1 MVTSVRTFDGNSDV
15 LWSQSR
21 QSHRYEAPSDAKNK
35 WGGRSYRIAVSIEGF
50 DVSAFEPLVP
60 LVALLYSRFMG
71 IVRKVLSGSA
81 AMMTGGASLAV
92 FQFRSDTERGT
103 RETKK
108 LRKTIQNQSSLPG
121 VGVSEP
127 NVVVGQQILGAGS
140 TDALR
145 LTSDSLAESAP
156 SDRSAG
162 WKVDPSAPSNERF
175 WSGSAWTGITRVS
188 QIQTE

>member
-21 QSHRYEAPSDAKNK
+21 QSHRVEAPSDANNK
-35 WGGRSYRIAVSIEGF
+35 WGGRSYRIAVSIAGC
-50 DVSAFEPLVP
+50 DVPAVRLLVP
-60 LVALLYSRFMG
+60 LVALLYIRYMG
-71 IVRKVLSGSA
+71 IIRKVLSGSA
-81 AMMTGGASLAV
+81 AMMTGGASLAA

-108 LRKTIQNQSSLPG
+108 LRKTIQNQSSPPG
-121 VGVSEP
+121 VSVSEP

-175 WSGSAWTGITRVS
+175 WSGSAWTGITRGS
-188 QIQTE
+188 QIQAE

>member
-1 MVTSVRTFDGNSDV
+1 
-15 LWSQSR
+15 
-21 QSHRYEAPSDAKNK
+21 
-35 WGGRSYRIAVSIEGF
+35 
-50 DVSAFEPLVP
+50 VP
-60 LVALLYSRFMG
+60 LVALLYIRYMG
-71 IVRKVLSGSA
+71 IIRKVLSGSA
-81 AMMTGGASLAV
+81 AMMTGGASLAA

-108 LRKTIQNQSSLPG
+108 LRKTIQNQSSPPG
-121 VGVSEP
+121 VSVSEP

-188 QIQTE
+188 QIQAE